1 MQTDCS
7 SIQREHLLKAPRALT
22 VIFLGVVKSFI
33 LPPFEFQ
40 RLTPTRTTSRSL
52 EAVGLSAT
60 TGFLFSLFH
69 FVWPCNYLGSWTFVL
84 GPCKYL
90 ETTGWPCWWRTWR
103 TGASTRWRRSTT
115 PRRRSPRSLYK
126 IPSGRNLSELQQIW
140 YWSGM
145 PLQLAHSTLM
155 ALGLPQLGCGVKP
168 TEIYRRFIFSF
179 LL

>member
-7 SIQREHLLKAPRALT
+7 SIQREHLLKAPRAL
-22 VIFLGVVKSFI
+22 I
-33 LPPFEFQ
+33 LNFKGWRQWGRP
-40 RLTPTRTTSRSL
+40 
-52 EAVGLSAT
+52 AVRWKPWACQQLQVFFSASSY
-60 TGFLFSLFH
+60 F
-69 FVWPCNYLGSWTFVL
+69 WPCNYLGSWTFVL

-115 PRRRSPRSLYK
+115 RRRRSPRSLYK
-126 IPSGRNLSELQQIW
+126 IPSGRNLSELQQISWNIW
-140 YWSGM
+140 YQSGM

-168 TEIYRRFIFSF
+168 TEIYRRFTSSF